1 MLSHQR
7 LVADHIDVIPT
18 LGKGLRE
25 VQNYMPPADASG
37 DDRMAAATH
46 QCIAQA
52 AQAMAQVA

>member
-1 MLSHQR
+1 M
-7 LVADHIDVIPT
+7 ADHIDVIPT